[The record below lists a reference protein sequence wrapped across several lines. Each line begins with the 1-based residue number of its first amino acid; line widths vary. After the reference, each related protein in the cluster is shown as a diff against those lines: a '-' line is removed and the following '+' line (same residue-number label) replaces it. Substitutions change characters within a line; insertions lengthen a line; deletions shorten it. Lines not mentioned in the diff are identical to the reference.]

1 MEGLFE
7 ETKSIDLNNLFRF
20 ELRFYKILHQIIKST
35 KIFINIPEMLVLGF
49 GFKTPTL
56 ICSDFR
62 TGEIIIKENLA
73 NEAIY
78 ACFEL
83 FANDASPGIPVA
95 LWKVLETSYK
105 DRCRLLFTY
114 EECCFNWNFNKSK
127 GTPQV
132 IQRFIRTNPVS
143 ILRSEYSLMSKNK
156 IKIYLIRK
164 KLEKTISKQFVIK
177 KNASRMKFLLLSNDE
192 CDKKPISIN
201 HVDSKLI
208 YLVYLFEKYFIKEY
222 NIKVSQLRCNW
233 IEDLNGKVY
242 LLSLKD
248 YKITSNSIQKIK
260 TQSIKL
266 STTLPALNYIKK
278 LKQANEL
285 SKASMV
291 NISVHQKWKD
301 F

>member
-1 MEGLFE
+1 MEGFLE
-7 ETKSIDLNNLFRF
+7 ETKSIDLNKLFRF
-20 ELRFYKILHQIIKST
+20 ELKFYRILKQILKST
-35 KIFINIPEMLVLGF
+35 KIFINIPEMLILGF

-62 TGEIIIKENLA
+62 TGEVIIKENLA

-83 FANDASPGIPVA
+83 FSYDSSPGTPIA
-95 LWKVLETSYK
+95 LWKVLENTNK

-114 EECCFNWNFNKSK
+114 EECCFNWNFSKSK

-132 IQRFIRTNPVS
+132 VQKFIRTNPVS
-143 ILRSEYSLMSKNK
+143 ILRSEYSLMNKNK
-156 IKIYLIRK
+156 TKIYLIKK
-164 KLEKTISKQFVIK
+164 KLGRVYSKQFVIK
-177 KNASRMKFLLLSNDE
+177 KNADRVKFLLLGNDE
-192 CDKKPISIN
+192 CDNKPISNN
-201 HVDSKLI
+201 HIDNKLM
-208 YLVYLFEKYFIKEY
+208 YLVYLIEKYFIKEY
-222 NIKVSQLRCNW
+222 NIKVSHLRCNW
-233 IEDLNGKVY
+233 IEDVNGKVY

-248 YKITSNSIQKIK
+248 YKITSNSIQKIR
-260 TQSIKL
+260 TQTIKL
-266 STTLPALNYIKK
+266 STTLPALNYVKK
-278 LKQANEL
+278 LKQANEI